1 LLRKAGQAMNWGHLV
16 FQFDG
21 RVSRSRFWIAALI
34 FAAINVVLAI
44 LGYVTDQSVVFQAL
58 NSMLGI
64 VILISSIAVGV
75 KRLHDRNKSGWYLLL
90 FYLVPSILVVIGV
103 LIGAFVEDSTII
115 ATVLGLLAFAIGVW
129 AFVEMGCLRGTVGV
143 NRYGPD
149 PIAPAT
155 IPPVRLRT

>member
-1 LLRKAGQAMNWGHLV
+1 MDWGHL
-16 FQFDG
+16 FFKFDG
-21 RVSRSRFWIAALI
+21 RVNRAKFWIAVLI

-44 LGYVTDQSVVFQAL
+44 VGYVMDQSVVFQAL

-64 VILISSIAVGV
+64 VILIASIAVGV

-103 LIGAFVEDSTII
+103 LIGAFMEDSAII

-129 AFVEMGCLRGTVGV
+129 AFVEMGCLRGTIGV
-143 NRYGPD
+143 NQYGPD

-155 IPPVRLRT
+155 IPPVRLPT

>member
-1 LLRKAGQAMNWGHLV
+1 MNWGHLF

-21 RVSRSRFWIAALI
+21 RVNRAKFWIAVLI

-44 LGYVTDQSVVFQAL
+44 LGYVMDQSVVFQAL

-115 ATVLGLLAFAIGVW
+115 ATVLALLAFALVVW
-129 AFVEMGCLRGTVGV
+129 AFIEMGCLRGTIGV
-143 NRYGPD
+143 NQYGPD
-149 PIAPAT
+149 PVAPAT
-155 IPPVRLRT
+155 IPPVRLPT

>member
-1 LLRKAGQAMNWGHLV
+1 MDWGHL
-16 FQFDG
+16 FFKFDG
-21 RVSRSRFWIAALI
+21 RVNRAKFWIAVLI

-44 LGYVTDQSVVFQAL
+44 VGYVMDQSVVFQAL

-90 FYLVPSILVVIGV
+90 FYLVPSVLVVIGV

-129 AFVEMGCLRGTVGV
+129 AFVEMGCLRGTIGV
-143 NRYGPD
+143 NQYGPD
-149 PIAPAT
+149 PVAPAT
-155 IPPVRLRT
+155 IPPVRLPT

>member
-1 LLRKAGQAMNWGHLV
+1 MGWGHL
-16 FQFDG
+16 FFNFNG
-21 RVSRSRFWIAALI
+21 RVNRAKFWIAALI

-129 AFVEMGCLRGTVGV
+129 AFIEMGCLRGTIGV
-143 NRYGPD
+143 NQYGPD
-149 PIAPAT
+149 PVAPAT
-155 IPPVRLRT
+155 IPPVRLPT

>member
-1 LLRKAGQAMNWGHLV
+1 MNWGQL
-16 FQFDG
+16 FFNFNG
-21 RVSRSRFWIAALI
+21 RVNRAKFWIAALI
-34 FAAINVVLAI
+34 FAAINVVMAVLD
-44 LGYVTDQSVVFQAL
+44 YVTDQSVVFQAL

-129 AFVEMGCLRGTVGV
+129 AFIEMGCLRGTIGV
-143 NRYGPD
+143 NQYGPD
-149 PIAPAT
+149 PVAPAT
-155 IPPVRLRT
+155 IPPVRLPT

>member
-1 LLRKAGQAMNWGHLV
+1 MDWGHL
-16 FQFDG
+16 FFKFDG
-21 RVSRSRFWIAALI
+21 RVNRARFWIAALV
-34 FAAINVVLAI
+34 FAVINVVLAI
-44 LGYVTDQSVVFQAL
+44 LGYVMDQSVVFQAL

-64 VILISSIAVGV
+64 VILIASIAVGV

-103 LIGAFVEDSTII
+103 LIGAFMEDSAII

-143 NRYGPD
+143 NQYGPD
-149 PIAPAT
+149 PVAPAT
-155 IPPVRLRT
+155 IPPVRLQT

>member
-1 LLRKAGQAMNWGHLV
+1 MNWGHL
-16 FQFDG
+16 FFKFDG
-21 RVSRSRFWIAALI
+21 RVNRAKFWIAALI

-44 LGYVTDQSVVFQAL
+44 LGYVTDPSVVFQAL

-129 AFVEMGCLRGTVGV
+129 AFIEMGCLRGTIGV
-143 NRYGPD
+143 NQYGPD
-149 PIAPAT
+149 PVAPAT
-155 IPPVRLRT
+155 IPPVRLPT

>member
-1 LLRKAGQAMNWGHLV
+1 MNWGQL
-16 FQFDG
+16 FFNFNG
-21 RVSRSRFWIAALI
+21 RVNRAKFWIAALI
-34 FAAINVVLAI
+34 FAAINVVMAVLD
-44 LGYVTDQSVVFQAL
+44 YVTDQSVVFQAL
-58 NSMLGI
+58 NGMLSI

-129 AFVEMGCLRGTVGV
+129 AFIEMGCLRGTVGV
-143 NRYGPD
+143 NQYGPD
-149 PIAPAT
+149 PVAPAT
-155 IPPVRLRT
+155 IPPVRLPT

>member
-1 LLRKAGQAMNWGHLV
+1 MNWGHL
-16 FQFDG
+16 FFKFDG
-21 RVSRSRFWIAALI
+21 RVNRAKFWIAALI

-103 LIGAFVEDSTII
+103 LLGAFVEDSTII

-129 AFVEMGCLRGTVGV
+129 AFIEMGCLRGTIGV
-143 NRYGPD
+143 NQYGPD
-149 PIAPAT
+149 PVAPAT
-155 IPPVRLRT
+155 IPPVRLPT

>member
-1 LLRKAGQAMNWGHLV
+1 MNWGHLF

-21 RVSRSRFWIAALI
+21 RVSRAKFWIAALI

-75 KRLHDRNKSGWYLLL
+75 KRLHDRNKS
-90 FYLVPSILVVIGV
+90 VPSILVVIGV

-155 IPPVRLRT
+155 IPPVRLPT